1 MGSHQWS
8 FVLSRRMM
16 KSIFV
21 ACVVAVASAEP
32 TGDAF
37 NGAFHAYTYA
47 GHAPFPHPYGAHVF
61 KRSADS
67 DSFLGYGYASGY
79 AMDSLGFNNPM
90 NYGYAAGTPFGF
102 HSMGKR
108 SSDSE
113 AENESYS
120 SNSNNNNNA
129 PITFDYGMAAVPFAY
144 AAPAP
149 APMPAAAPQG
159 FEFAAPA
166 PRPFGYAPFPAPAP
180 APFNPGMR
188 AYGFGK

>member
-79 AMDSLGFNNPM
+79 AMDSFGFNNPM

-120 SNSNNNNNA
+120 SNSNNNN
-129 PITFDYGMAAVPFAY
+129 
-144 AAPAP
+144 P